1 MKRILVPIDFSKQ
14 SDCAVKTA
22 GFIARKSNAEV
33 FLLHM
38 LDLPSNEK
46 DPNIHPDAS
55 SAAIVLY
62 LEKVHE
68 KMKAIIQSE
77 SLQGVKTSEEVRF
90 HKTFSGIINY
100 SHELQCDLIV
110 MGSRGATGI
119 KEMFIGSNT
128 EKVVRNSDIPVLV
141 VKDGVQNF
149 NMKKFVFATS
159 FAENVKPSFQR
170 FLEFVA
176 KFDGEVHLL
185 FVNTVY
191 NFETSKTTSDRIH
204 KFIADFELPKHTLNI
219 YNDTSVES
227 GILHFAEEIN
237 ADVIALNTHQRS
249 GLSSMFNDSV
259 SEDLVN
265 HALRPV
271 LTFKVES

>member
-14 SDCAVKTA
+14 SNCAVKTA
-22 GFIARKSNAEV
+22 GHIARKSNAEI

-46 DPNIHPDAS
+46 DVSIHSDAS
-55 SAAIVLY
+55 SAAKVLY
-62 LEKVHE
+62 LQKVHE
-68 KMKAIIQSE
+68 KFKEIMQSDA
-77 SLQGVKTSEEVRF
+77 LKGLKVSEEVRF

-110 MGSRGATGI
+110 MGSHGATGI

-141 VKDGVQNF
+141 VKDGIKNF
-149 NMKKFVFATS
+149 NMKKFVFATD
-159 FAENVKPSFQR
+159 FAENVKPSFKR
-170 FLEFVA
+170 FLDFVA
-176 KFDGEVHLL
+176 KFDGEIHLL

-191 NFETSKTTSDRIH
+191 NFETSKSVSERIH

-219 YNDTSVES
+219 YNDTSIES
-227 GILHFAEEIN
+227 GILHFSEDIN

-249 GLSSMFNDSV
+249 GLSSMFNDSI

-271 LTFKVES
+271 LTFKI